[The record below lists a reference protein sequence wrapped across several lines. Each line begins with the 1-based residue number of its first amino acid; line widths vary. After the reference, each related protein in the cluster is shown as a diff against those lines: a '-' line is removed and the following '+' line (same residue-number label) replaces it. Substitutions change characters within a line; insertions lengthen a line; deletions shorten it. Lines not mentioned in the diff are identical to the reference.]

1 MPATVEVILYDIS
14 CGGMAVIDAQSRVTF
29 ETGAIYRDCLV
40 ALPGVG
46 AAKVNLLVQHVSEIP
61 HGNGQRARCVYV
73 DPQES
78 VLSMIQRYI
87 NKLELERKRKQ

>member
-1 MPATVEVILYDIS
+1 V
-14 CGGMAVIDAQSRVTF
+14 
-29 ETGAIYRDCLV
+29 
-40 ALPGVG
+40 LPEIGT
-46 AAKVNLLVQHVSEIP
+46 AKVNLQVQDVSEIP

-87 NKLELERKRKQ
+87 NKLELERRRKQ